1 MVDTHHQLNVLA
13 DSDYCVITLIANTG
27 SCISHMPIDNLRTVF
42 QRALNTWPDAPKHL
56 FDLSDNLDQLA
67 QK

>member
-1 MVDTHHQLNVLA
+1 MVHPLDNGILASPDYCILNVQ
-13 DSDYCVITLIANTG
+13 TNTGIAN
-27 SCISHMPIDNLRTVF
+27 SYFPLEDLRTVF

-56 FDLSDNLDQLA
+56 FDISDNLDQLA